1 MEHHDKNNDYI
12 GEGWHKLDPEL
23 TKDKAP
29 IIAWGDRYNMWDDTR
44 KIKYLEKLASSMNHA
59 AFLIQNERD
68 ELNVLCEN
76 KEKMIIAMASNLD
89 GNNGM
94 IQQQMMKLNEERQL
108 WNKSAADMKA
118 RIRELE
124 SEIGDK

>member
-1 MEHHDKNNDYI
+1 MEHHKNNDMI
-12 GEGWHKLDPEL
+12 SEGWHKLDPEL
-23 TKDKAP
+23 VKHKPPT
-29 IIAWGDRYNMWDDTR
+29 ISWGDKYKMWDDTK

-76 KEKMIIAMASNLD
+76 KEKMIIAMSSNLD

-94 IQQQMMKLNEERQL
+94 IQHQMMKLNEERQL
-108 WNKSAADMKA
+108 WNKSAAEMKA
-118 RIRELE
+118 KIRELE
-124 SEIGDK
+124 SEVKDK